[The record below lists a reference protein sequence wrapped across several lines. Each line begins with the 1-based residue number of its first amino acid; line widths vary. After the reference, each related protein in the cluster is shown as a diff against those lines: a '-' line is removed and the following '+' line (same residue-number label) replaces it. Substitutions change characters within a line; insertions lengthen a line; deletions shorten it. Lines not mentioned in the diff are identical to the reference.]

1 MPFPTELASIA
12 GVLCG
17 VALLAT
23 TAVILKRKR
32 EMTSV
37 AAQDLSKCADSHC
50 VSINIGGNNH
60 EPSTS
65 IIHDKIQQFDFI
77 SERQSKFTSA
87 KTSLAG
93 VLRIKIHEARNLTNR
108 EEQFLGIS
116 DPYAVVKFEGQIVAR
131 TKTVQNSLNPYWGQV
146 FYLPIPSEG
155 SENADIVSL
164 EIYDKNHMRKD
175 VLIGKVS
182 QPLNLRKWISSDEH
196 DQSAASQQSSSRELL
211 VSSWGSP
218 WNEEEAESDDD
229 TWHRLIDDSNSMAGE
244 IRVTAAYQRLE
255 ILASGKNLQ
264 PAENIDSTLPS
275 RPHSRYFSETH
286 LKREDSL
293 SKFSG
298 VLTVGVEEG
307 TFKMAELDRN
317 LQYEC
322 IASTRTHCDESG
334 PFLVSKGFLVN
345 GDTVDWEPTL
355 AHLYVANNTDTNVA
369 IEIRHPGGKSILGSL
384 ELSVL
389 SVIQR
394 LANLLLKKSEGSQLQ
409 HWYTLETRIGK
420 IELKLTVLWH
430 FVSPAHLKPSALK
443 CPPESQK
450 VSGNSSKTLVSEI
463 PQSRSARGPIGIM
476 KIKVTKS
483 HGDKTKCLSPGSY
496 FRASIGSVS
505 LFQSRGAWR
514 GEEVHDVFWHET
526 CFGAIFSRNECVQ
539 LEVFEQGGR
548 RVGTVDFPV
557 STVLNISENKE
568 FNDEEL
574 RKDGITSHAIGNL
587 IQIEAPIKS
596 KLRSSTLPF
605 SSIHTA
611 NASNKPI
618 YLLLSFE
625 LEFYPADTSSKIEA
639 LSSNER
645 NFIAENREKLLS
657 EISEVRELEEKGIAT
672 QAQAALKI
680 QQITEKRFNSDEL
693 DLLMRPGL
701 KEVFEN
707 FGAGIVHFKISP
719 LSNMPAKPVV
729 QISVDD
735 TAQFTSIGH
744 ATAGSKDEKWSVSAS
759 ICVVDVKSQIV
770 GFQIKNATG
779 LGAHGDA
786 AQSNDPSVFG
796 KWHGTLKSIVGKK
809 DKEIQL
815 ESEESTM
822 RLKLNISVSYHP
834 VPMATQELQKIYE
847 SGMLI
852 VNLENAVNIDG
863 LDKGGTSDPYVVAF
877 INGIQVHKSRTV
889 MKTCN
894 PSFNEWFHRSM
905 GRGERQGSVLR
916 LDIVD
921 FNAIGRHAP
930 IGSVEVSLWE
940 FEADRTLQFAQRVR
954 GAHSGSLQF
963 RLRFFKGDPKQLEG
977 KMQLLQNLV
986 SESTVGGVPA
996 RSAGSGAASPD
1007 IRGTVEMTVVEARG
1021 LRPVDANGLADP
1033 YVKVMQT
1040 VHGHARELL
1049 KTNCIHR
1056 TLTPHWDERV
1066 AVVIPPSDVLLVVRD
1081 KNTLGASKP
1090 LGEARVDLGALVS
1103 AGGGNFDAWV
1113 DIGHGQVRVRGRL
1126 I

>member
-37 AAQDLSKCADSHC
+37 AAQDPSKCADSHC
-50 VSINIGGNNH
+50 VSINIGGNNR

-77 SERQSKFTSA
+77 SQRQSKFTSA

-322 IASTRTHCDESG
+322 IASTRPHCDESG

-496 FRASIGSVS
+496 FRASIGS
-505 LFQSRGAWR
+505 
-514 GEEVHDVFWHET
+514 
-526 CFGAIFSRNECVQ
+526 
-539 LEVFEQGGR
+539 GGR

-587 IQIEAPIKS
+587 IQI
-596 KLRSSTLPF
+596 
-605 SSIHTA
+605 SIHTA

-701 KEVFEN
+701 KE
-707 FGAGIVHFKISP
+707 ISP

-1033 YVKVMQT
+1033 FVKVMQT

>member
-37 AAQDLSKCADSHC
+37 AAQDPSKCADSHC
-50 VSINIGGNNH
+50 VSINIGGNNR
-60 EPSTS
+60 ETSTS

-77 SERQSKFTSA
+77 SQRQSKFTSA

-218 WNEEEAESDDD
+218 WNDEEAESDDD

-255 ILASGKNLQ
+255 ILASG
-264 PAENIDSTLPS
+264 
-275 RPHSRYFSETH
+275 
-286 LKREDSL
+286 
-293 SKFSG
+293 

-322 IASTRTHCDESG
+322 IASTRPHCDESG

-394 LANLLLKKSEGSQLQ
+394 L
-409 HWYTLETRIGK
+409 
-420 IELKLTVLWH
+420 
-430 FVSPAHLKPSALK
+430 
-443 CPPESQK
+443 
-450 VSGNSSKTLVSEI
+450 
-463 PQSRSARGPIGIM
+463 
-476 KIKVTKS
+476 
-483 HGDKTKCLSPGSY
+483 
-496 FRASIGSVS
+496 
-505 LFQSRGAWR
+505 
-514 GEEVHDVFWHET
+514 
-526 CFGAIFSRNECVQ
+526 
-539 LEVFEQGGR
+539 GGR

-587 IQIEAPIKS
+587 IQI
-596 KLRSSTLPF
+596 
-605 SSIHTA
+605 SIHTA